1 MTITL
6 NSIIS
11 GNFDGP
17 ISVVGPQGPAGSSGS
32 NGTQGAQGA
41 QGATGI
47 SAVIYDGG
55 LANTNFTVGLNINC
69 GGVT

>member
-11 GNFDGP
+11 GNHDGP
-17 ISVVGPQGPAGSSGS
+17 FSVVGPQGPVGSSGS
-32 NGTQGAQGA
+32 NGTQGA

>member
-17 ISVVGPQGPAGSSGS
+17 ISVVGPQGPQGPAGSSGS
-32 NGTQGAQGA
+32 NGTQGA

>member
-17 ISVVGPQGPAGSSGS
+17 ISVVGPQGPVGSSGS
-32 NGTQGAQGA
+32 NGTQGA

>member
-41 QGATGI
+41 TGI

-55 LANTNFTVGLNINC
+55 LANTNFSVGLNINC

>member
-11 GNFDGP
+11 GNHDGP
-17 ISVVGPQGPAGSSGS
+17 FSVVGPQGPAGSSGS

-41 QGATGI
+41 TGI

-55 LANTNFTVGLNINC
+55 LANTSFTVGLNINC

>member
-41 QGATGI
+41 TGI

>member
-11 GNFDGP
+11 GNHDGP
-17 ISVVGPQGPAGSSGS
+17 FSVVGPQGPQGVSGYS
-32 NGTQGAQGA
+32 GADGPQGAQGA
-41 QGATGI
+41 AGI

-55 LANTNFTVGLNINC
+55 LANTSFTVGLNINC